1 MDWGKFVDSVC
12 NNIGPA
18 FVGGLSKFKGN
29 LEKDTKEFLEKSKDD
44 IENWTT
50 ALAHGELSKNE
61 YETLMQGKIDVAKLI
76 YLKNKGI
83 GKIEIEKFT
92 SVVIKTVV
100 NSAFGLLP

>member
-12 NNIGPA
+12 KNIGPA
-18 FVGGLSKFKGN
+18 LVGDFSKFKGS

-44 IENWTT
+44 IESWTT
-50 ALAHGELSKNE
+50 ALANGKLSKNN
-61 YETLMQGKIDVAKLI
+61 YETLMQGKIDVAKMI

-92 SVVIKTVV
+92 SVVIKTVI
-100 NSAFGLLP
+100 NSAFGLLS